1 MRPANSQYNGFC
13 LAFSE
18 HTCIFDRSS
27 ISVLGA
33 PDSQST
39 HGAIRQF
46 PVTSDEVH
54 FSFTSPKREVLETS
68 VPVLQYSP
76 LLLSP
81 QDLCLKVSLSLSLSL
96 ARSRARHCVYSSLRF
111 PNLSSLFLNM
121 CIVCRD
127 VKSVQQKG
135 SLQSGNWRWVKE
147 ALFLLMILTWGIEPD
162 TVTV

>member
-1 MRPANSQYNGFC
+1 MVKTSLLESFKLFRKMLNAERTRPENSQYNRFC
-13 LAFSE
+13 LALSK

-81 QDLCLKVSLSLSLSL
+81 QDLSLKDTLHPSPLSFLPLTLSLSL
-96 ARSRARHCVYSSLRF
+96 ALHFSLSHSLSLDPVPVCVF
-111 PNLSSLFLNM
+111 QFTLS
-121 CIVCRD
+121 
-127 VKSVQQKG
+127 KSEYFV
-135 SLQSGNWRWVKE
+135 
-147 ALFLLMILTWGIEPD
+147 F
-162 TVTV
+162 